1 MITFRDHLNE
11 KLKDKEFAALYETEK
26 KLLGIAI
33 RIAEERNN
41 QGLSQSEL
49 AIKAMVTQQQVSKI
63 ENGQNCNII
72 TFLKVSRALGLNLNV
87 S

>member
-1 MITFRDHLNE
+1 MITFRDHLNK

-49 AIKAMVTQQQVSKI
+49 AKKAMVTQQQVSKI

-72 TFLKVSRALGLNLNV
+72 TFLKVSRALGLTLNV
-87 S
+87 N